1 MEISKTIDINGD
13 LEVTDVM
20 FCGIGPPENMYNV
33 THVQICI
40 QSTNLKPKSI
50 HGA

>member
-1 MEISKTIDINGD
+1 MEISKTIEIIGK
-13 LEVTDVM
+13 LEVTVT